1 MKNWH
6 KCLLF
11 ALPIGLTA
19 TIGWSAALNK
29 IVASGIGV
37 SITEADLEKACRIFV
52 LTQAS
57 SGVDVPAALEPMYRK
72 RLLDD
77 LIMNKLMAL
86 RANPT
91 DKWQASQK
99 ATENFK
105 AQREQY
111 VSAVAFEMKVEATG
125 LTMVE
130 FKRQLETEAL
140 ATIVAKRELRPTT
153 AATEGD
159 ILKFYNDHNK
169 QWRLLETAKVAHVLL
184 SKSDGATGRRLNP
197 DDRAAKQATAA
208 KVLGKATAGIDF
220 KQLAKEF
227 SEDLSTKET
236 GGELL
241 LVRGASLP
249 EVEKMVFTMQPNQVV
264 LVESELG
271 YHVVKVIERK
281 AAKVRKLGEVSSDIR
296 KHLQSQKFINQ
307 LPGYYNRV
315 KKQAGIRVTLK

>member
-1 MKNWH
+1 MTFWH

-11 ALPIGLTA
+11 SVSIGMMA
-19 TIGWSAALNK
+19 DAVQAAAPVK
-29 IVASGIGV
+29 VVASGIGL
-37 SITEADLEKACRIFV
+37 SITESELNKTCRIFV

-57 SGVDVPAALEPMYRK
+57 SGVDVPAGLESVYRK

-111 VSAVAFEMKVEATG
+111 TSAVAFELKVEATG

-140 ATIVAKRELRPTT
+140 ALIVAKRELRPTT

-169 QWRLLETAKVAHVLL
+169 QWLVPETAKVAHVLL
-184 SKSDGATGRRLNP
+184 LKSDGATGRRLNP
-197 DDRAAKQATAA
+197 DERAAKQAAAA
-208 KVLGKATAGIDF
+208 KVLGKATAGVDF

-236 GGELL
+236 GGELVL
-241 LVRGASLP
+241 ARGTSLP

-264 LVESELG
+264 LVESEVG
-271 YHVVKVIERK
+271 YHVIKVVERK
-281 AAKVRKLGEVSSDIR
+281 AAKVRKLNEVSNDIR
-296 KHLQSQKFINQ
+296 NHLQSQKFFKQ
-307 LPGYYNRV
+307 LPGYFGRL
-315 KKQAGIRVTLK
+315 KKQAGVRVTLK

>member
-1 MKNWH
+1 MKSWH

-11 ALPIGLTA
+11 AISIGMPTDD
-19 TIGWSAALNK
+19 GQAAAPVK
-29 IVASGIGV
+29 IVASGRGV
-37 SITEADLEKACRIFV
+37 SITEAELDKTCRVFV

-57 SGVDVPAALEPMYRK
+57 SGVDVPVALESVYRK

-77 LIMNKLMAL
+77 IIMNKLMTL

-91 DKWQASQK
+91 DKWKASQK

-111 VSAVAFEMKVEATG
+111 ISASAFELKVEATG

-140 ATIVAKRELRPTT
+140 ALIVAKRELRPTT

-159 ILKFYNDHNK
+159 VLKFYNDHNK
-169 QWRLLETAKVAHVLL
+169 QWHMPETAKVAHVLL

-197 DDRAAKQATAA
+197 DERAAKQAAAA
-208 KVLGKATAGIDF
+208 KVLGKATAGVDF
-220 KQLAKEF
+220 KQLAREF

-236 GGELL
+236 GGELVL
-241 LVRGASLP
+241 ARGTSLP

-264 LVESELG
+264 LVESEVG
-271 YHVVKVIERK
+271 YHVIKVVERK
-281 AAKVRKLGEVSSDIR
+281 AAKVRKLNEVSNDIR
-296 KHLQSQKFINQ
+296 NHLQSQKFFKQ
-307 LPGYYNRV
+307 LPGYFGRL
-315 KKQAGIRVTLK
+315 KKQAGVRVTLK

>member
-1 MKNWH
+1 MENWH
-6 KCLLF
+6 KTMLF
-11 ALPIGLTA
+11 ALSIGLA
-19 TIGWSAALNK
+19 NNICLSAAPKK

-37 SITEADLEKACRIFV
+37 SITEAELEKACTIFV

-57 SGVDVPAALEPMYRK
+57 SGVDVPSALERVYRT

-77 LIMNKLMAL
+77 LIMNKLTAL
-86 RANPT
+86 RATPT

-99 ATENFK
+99 AMESFK

-111 VSAVAFEMKVEATG
+111 VSVLAFELKVEATG

-140 ATIVAKRELRPTT
+140 ASIVAKRELRPTT

-169 QWRLLETAKVAHVLL
+169 RWRVPGTVKVAHVLL
-184 SKSDGATGRRLNP
+184 LKSDGATGRRLNP
-197 DDRAAKQATAA
+197 DERAAKQATAA

-249 EVEKMVFTMQPNQVV
+249 EVEKVIFTMQPNQVV
-264 LVESELG
+264 LVESEVG
-271 YHVVKVIERK
+271 YHVVKVMERK
-281 AAKVRKLGEVSSDIR
+281 AEKVLKLSEVSSDIR
-296 KHLQSQKFINQ
+296 NHLQGQKFIKQ
-307 LPGYYNRV
+307 LPEYYDRL
-315 KKQAGIRVTLK
+315 KKQAGVRLTQK

>member
-1 MKNWH
+1 MENWH
-6 KCLLF
+6 KTLLF
-11 ALPIGLTA
+11 SLSIGLA
-19 TIGWSAALNK
+19 ANCLSAVPKK

-37 SITEADLEKACRIFV
+37 SITEAELERACTIFV

-57 SGVDVPAALEPMYRK
+57 SGVDVPRALERVYRT

-77 LIMNKLMAL
+77 LIMNKLTAL

-99 ATENFK
+99 AMESFK

-111 VSAVAFEMKVEATG
+111 VSVLAFELKVEATG
-125 LTMVE
+125 MTMVE

-140 ATIVAKRELRPTT
+140 ASIVAKRELRPTT
-153 AATEGD
+153 SVTEGD

-169 QWRLLETAKVAHVLL
+169 RWRIPGTVKVAHVLL
-184 SKSDGATGRRLNP
+184 LKSDGATGRRLNP
-197 DDRAAKQATAA
+197 DERAAKQATAA

-227 SEDLSTKET
+227 SEDLSNKET
-236 GGELL
+236 GGELV
-241 LVRGASLP
+241 LVRGANLP
-249 EVEKMVFTMQPNQVV
+249 EVEKVVFTMQPNQVV
-264 LVESELG
+264 LVESEVG

-281 AAKVRKLGEVSSDIR
+281 AEKVLKLSEVSNDIR
-296 KHLQSQKFINQ
+296 NHLQGQKFIKQ
-307 LPGYYNRV
+307 LPGYYNRL
-315 KKQAGIRVTLK
+315 KKQAGVRLTQK

>member
-11 ALPIGLTA
+11 ALSIVLTA
-19 TIGWSAALNK
+19 TIGLSAAPNR
-29 IVASGIGV
+29 IVAKGIRV
-37 SITEADLEKACRIFV
+37 SITEADLERACRIFV

-57 SGVDVPAALEPMYRK
+57 LGVDVPATRESEYRK
-72 RLLDD
+72 LLLDQ
-77 LIMNKLMAL
+77 LIINKLLAL

-105 AQREQY
+105 TQREQY
-111 VSAVAFEMKVEATG
+111 VSALAFELKVEATG
-125 LTMVE
+125 LTMVA

-140 ATIVAKRELRPTT
+140 ALIVAKRELRPTT

-169 QWRLLETAKVAHVLL
+169 QWRVLETATVAHVLL

-197 DDRAAKQATAA
+197 DERAAKQATAA
-208 KVLGKATAGIDF
+208 KVLGKATAGVDF

-236 GGELL
+236 GGELVL
-241 LVRGASLP
+241 ARGASLP

-264 LVESELG
+264 LVESEVG

-281 AAKVRKLGEVSSDIR
+281 PAKVRKLSEVSNEIR
-296 KHLQSQKFINQ
+296 THLQGQKFIKQ
-307 LPGYYNRV
+307 LPGYYDRL
-315 KKQAGIRVTLK
+315 KKQAGVRLTLK